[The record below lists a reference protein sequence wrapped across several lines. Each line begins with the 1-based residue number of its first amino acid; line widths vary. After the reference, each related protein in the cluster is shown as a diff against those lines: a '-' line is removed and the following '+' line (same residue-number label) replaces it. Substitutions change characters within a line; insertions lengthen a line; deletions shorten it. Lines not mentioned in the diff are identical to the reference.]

1 VRPETQAS
9 SGTKIACRFVATRV
23 VAGSAPTPVIL
34 TIDQGTSRQKVA
46 LFDQG
51 GRLVAQHDARNREL
65 TDSTGR
71 HQMAS
76 EWWQSACTLATG
88 LVSADKVTV
97 VAIAVSGRAGAGIF
111 IDRHGDIVQEPW
123 SDQRHSAELA
133 DLRADF
139 PDLSLYGATLLAKLL
154 YHRRRTG
161 GNDERCLYA
170 KDYLVYRLCG
180 RCVTDPSS
188 GPDAL
193 TWPAPVL
200 RSRDIDV
207 AQLPEVALPWQVVG
221 EVSVSAAKE
230 LGITTGTPVV
240 LGAHDG
246 ICANVGAGVLGP
258 DAFSLTLGTHGV
270 VRSVVPSVPGAHVKR
285 FYGMPPDLHV
295 VGTTTLMSGRALD
308 WLLDQAFADR
318 SNRRVLF
325 AELDA
330 WAGEQPPGS
339 DGVLFFPYL
348 AGQMSPRP
356 RPGVRAGF
364 HGLGLGHDRRHL
376 YQAVLEGVSYAI
388 AANFD
393 QLRDWLGDPG
403 RVAVTGSAAASGPW
417 VQMLADLT
425 GHPLML
431 TDVASE
437 GRGAAIFASVAL
449 GYQPTLARAVGQ
461 MVKTS
466 GIVEPDDRRVARY
479 GELRATWQAAADAL
493 PD

>member
-1 VRPETQAS
+1 
-9 SGTKIACRFVATRV
+9 
-23 VAGSAPTPVIL
+23 
-34 TIDQGTSRQKVA
+34 
-46 LFDQG
+46 
-51 GRLVAQHDARNREL
+51 
-65 TDSTGR
+65 
-71 HQMAS
+71 
-76 EWWQSACTLATG
+76 
-88 LVSADKVTV
+88 
-97 VAIAVSGRAGAGIF
+97 
-111 IDRHGDIVQEPW
+111 
-123 SDQRHSAELA
+123 
-133 DLRADF
+133 
-139 PDLSLYGATLLAKLL
+139 
-154 YHRRRTG
+154 
-161 GNDERCLYA
+161 
-170 KDYLVYRLCG
+170 
-180 RCVTDPSS
+180 
-188 GPDAL
+188 
-193 TWPAPVL
+193 
-200 RSRDIDV
+200 
-207 AQLPEVALPWQVVG
+207 
-221 EVSVSAAKE
+221 
-230 LGITTGTPVV
+230 
-240 LGAHDG
+240 
-246 ICANVGAGVLGP
+246 
-258 DAFSLTLGTHGV
+258 
-270 VRSVVPSVPGAHVKR
+270 
-285 FYGMPPDLHV
+285 MPPDLHV